1 MPGRRPALSSADVM
15 KRVLLAAGA
24 VWLGGVLRLAAQ
36 TPTPT
41 QPPTPTPTPG
51 LPSTVPAGVRFATE
65 ASANVNGVR
74 VKEAPDGSL
83 WFLESSAD
91 RIGVLR
97 GTVITYW
104 QIRPDDD
111 LGANPVDFQLE
122 GTDVWILES
131 GQSQIPAGRCTI
143 AKLDTVTNQI
153 TEWTIPGSIP
163 AAFYHAPDGTWWVP
177 ITGAALLN
185 VNLDTG
191 VTTVYRSPATTWYA
205 DMAVD
210 SEGVLWLADF
220 GNNRIVRY
228 EPRAAQETSWTFFPL
243 SSGRLNTTQIDFDD
257 QGKLWLSQISA
268 GRMDRFDPVPNDDE
282 QETNNLDSF
291 YGISNPIHF
300 DIFQGKV
307 YVTSGQS
314 AAAVNILD
322 PAIGSPLRARLVPIQ
337 LDVVPIESR
346 IPATTRTFPVPPT
359 TFNTEATVLP
369 EDDFTVASNSAYP
382 GVLINQIPV
391 TQSYGIDVVGG
402 YVWFGAGG
410 NVVKVEMQAIG
421 SATDVSSPVASS
433 ASGPVDNRIRIDITL
448 SNTGAAPIVG
458 DALYMYSPGAFAARA
473 NFTLAAGE
481 TRVLQD
487 AFGGIG
493 TAAILASGSVRIRT
507 ATGNAADLHATI
519 RSTRV
524 TPLGASYGYA
534 IRGSPIPGSL
544 GPGSSSIL
552 FTGARETEVSVL
564 GLYSLEGGTG
574 ELTLVAPDG
583 TVRGVRPF
591 TIAVNVREEYNPA
604 AAAFGVEPEPGD
616 IVRVSV
622 ASGTVQPYVNIL
634 DLGTFDVAA
643 SIPVFPYAD
652 AIVPNAGILI
662 GANDTSFVTDLFLS
676 NPSASSAVVSVTYYP
691 LYASGPPQTVDVD
704 LAAQESLVV
713 ESVLLELFGVSSGQ
727 GSLFLDA
734 STAVHSAIRVGA
746 RTAGADYAGFIPTI
760 DGTTGLSNETVVAF
774 GLPQTTYRR
783 TNLLFFNRG
792 TEGSVT
798 VTGIRADGTEAGS
811 IEVPI
816 GDHEPARLNSVF
828 AEFGI
833 TNQPGGR
840 VRLTVPGGMNVYAWT
855 AEVDGISGDV
865 DLATVP

>member
-1 MPGRRPALSSADVM
+1 M
-15 KRVLLAAGA
+15 KRVLLAAWA

-36 TPTPT
+36 SPTPTPT
-41 QPPTPTPTPG
+41 PLPTPTPTPG
-51 LPSTVPAGVRFATE
+51 LPTTVPAGVRYATE
-65 ASANVNGVR
+65 GSANVNGVR
-74 VKEAPDGSL
+74 VQEAPDGSL

-91 RIGVLR
+91 RVGVLR
-97 GTVITYW
+97 GTVMTYW
-104 QIRPDDD
+104 QLRPEDD
-111 LGANPVDFQLE
+111 LGANPVDFQLD

-131 GQSQIPAGRCTI
+131 GQSQVPAGRCTI

-163 AAFYHAPDGTWWVP
+163 AAFYRAPDGTWWVP

-185 VNLDTG
+185 VNFETG
-191 VTTVYRSPATTWYA
+191 VTTVYRSAATTWYS

-228 EPRAAQETSWTFFPL
+228 EPGAATETSWTFYPI

-268 GRMDRFDPVPNDDE
+268 GRIDRFD
-282 QETNNLDSF
+282 TATANLDSF

-300 DIFQGKV
+300 DFFQGKV

-322 PAIGSPLRARLVPIQ
+322 PALGAPLRATLVPLE
-337 LDVVPIESR
+337 LDVRAIQSLVPV
-346 IPATTRTFPVPPT
+346 AMRTFPVPPT

-369 EDDFTVASNSAYP
+369 EADFLVASNAAYP

-410 NVVKVEMQAIG
+410 NLVKVEMQSIG
-421 SATDVSSPVASS
+421 GANDVSSPVASS
-433 ASGPVDNRIRIDITL
+433 ASGPPDNRIRIDVTL
-448 SNTGAAPIVG
+448 SNSGNAPIAG
-458 DALYMYSPGAFAARA
+458 EALYMYSPGAFAARA
-473 NFTLAAGE
+473 IFTLAAGE

-493 TAAILASGSVRIRT
+493 TAATLANGSVRIRA

-534 IRGSPIPGSL
+534 IRGSPVTGSL
-544 GPGSSSIL
+544 GPSSSSIL
-552 FTGARETEVSVL
+552 FTGARETETSIL
-564 GLYSLEGGTG
+564 GLYTLEGAAG

-591 TIAVNVREEYNPA
+591 VMAVNVREEYNPA
-604 AAAFGVEPEPGD
+604 ASAFGVEPEPGD

-622 ASGTVQPYVNIL
+622 TSGTVQPYVNIL
-634 DLGTFDVAA
+634 DLGTFDVAT
-643 SIPVFPYAD
+643 SIPVAAYDD
-652 AIVPNAGILI
+652 AIVPNAGILV

-676 NPSASSAVVSVTYYP
+676 NPGSAAAVVSVTYYP
-691 LYASGPPQTVDVD
+691 LYAAGPPATVDVS
-704 LAAQESLVV
+704 LAPQESRVV
-713 ESVLLELFGVSSGQ
+713 ESVLLELFGVTSGQ
-727 GSLFLDA
+727 GSLFLD
-734 STAVHSAIRVGA
+734 STTPVHAAIRVGA
-746 RTAGADYAGFIPTI
+746 RTAGADYAGFIPAV
-760 DGTTGLSNETVVAF
+760 DGTTGLSNESVLAF

-792 TEGSVT
+792 LEGSVT
-798 VTGIRADGTEAGS
+798 VTGFRADGSEAGS
-811 IEVPI
+811 IDVPL
-816 GDHEPARLNSVF
+816 GDHEPGRLNSVF
-828 AEFGI
+828 AELGV

-840 VRLTVPGGMNVYAWT
+840 VQLTVPSGMNVYAWT
-855 AEVDGISGDV
+855 VEVDAISGDV